1 MSNGRTSNA
10 NTSRSNTTRMSRVVT
25 GECDYYA
32 LLGVPYT
39 ATFQEITRAYREA
52 MKTAHPDRQRPE
64 RRAAAEERAKLL
76 NRAFTTLSHIDSRR
90 AYDRE
95 IKVSAVQDQIMSRY
109 TGGFVTP
116 NGAADPFA
124 EALRRPKTKA
134 ERLEQRRAD
143 RSATVNL
150 FVVFAAIAG
159 LVVTLLLLS
168 AVIGY
173 VLDNLV

>member
-1 MSNGRTSNA
+1 MTRTIS
-10 NTSRSNTTRMSRVVT
+10 
-25 GECDYYA
+25 GERDYYA

-39 ATFQEITRAYREA
+39 ASFKEITRAYREA

-76 NRAFTTLSHIDSRR
+76 NRAFTTLSHVDSRR
-90 AYDRE
+90 AYDQE
-95 IKVSAVQDQIMSRY
+95 IKATAIQDQIMTRY
-109 TGGFVTP
+109 AGGLTVP

-124 EALRRPKTKA
+124 EALRRPQSKA

-159 LVVTLLLLS
+159 LFVTLLLLS
-168 AVIGY
+168 AAVGY
-173 VLDNLV
+173 VLDHLI

>member
-1 MSNGRTSNA
+1 MASARTSD
-10 NTSRSNTTRMSRVVT
+10 TTRMTRTIS
-25 GECDYYA
+25 GERDYYA
-32 LLGVPYT
+32 LLGVSYT
-39 ATFQEITRAYREA
+39 ARFKEITRAYREA
-52 MKTAHPDRQRPE
+52 RTTAHPDRQRPE
-64 RRAAAEERAKLL
+64 GRAAAEERAKLL
-76 NRAFTTLSHIDSRR
+76 NRAFTTLSHVESRR

-95 IKVSAVQDQIMSRY
+95 IKSTAIQDQIMSRY
-109 TGGFVTP
+109 ADGLTVP

-159 LVVTLLLLS
+159 LVVTLLLLT
-168 AVIGY
+168 AVVGY
-173 VLDNLV
+173 VLDHLI

>member
-1 MSNGRTSNA
+1 MTRTIS
-10 NTSRSNTTRMSRVVT
+10 
-25 GECDYYA
+25 GERDYYA

-39 ATFQEITRAYREA
+39 ASFKEITRAYREA

-76 NRAFTTLSHIDSRR
+76 NRAFTTLSHVESRR

-95 IKVSAVQDQIMSRY
+95 IKATAIQDQIMTRY
-109 TGGFVTP
+109 AGGLTVP

-159 LVVTLLLLS
+159 LVVTLLLLT
-168 AVIGY
+168 AVVGF
-173 VLDNLV
+173 VLDHLI